1 MSAGM
6 DRTASAIAG
15 SLCRGCCFR
24 RQINTELT
32 FSKVISLVIVG
43 KILKQAKQ
51 QAVKLFS
58 LIIITMNYFVLNLTL
73 RPPQREKHPSG
84 LSVKTL
90 SPFSVYVSK
99 VIERYG
105 CDYFSLK

>member
-1 MSAGM
+1 MSDGM
-6 DRTASAIAG
+6 DLTESASAA
-15 SLCRGCCFR
+15 SRCRGCCFR
-24 RQINTELT
+24 RQKNTVLT

-73 RPPQREKHPSG
+73 RPPQREKHPIG
-84 LSVKTL
+84 LSVKTR

-99 VIERYG
+99 VIEWYG